1 MAEEAAVTGTYVWY
15 YLICQRETWLMI
27 HQIAPD
33 EEDENIEIG
42 RFIHEYRYGRA
53 KKEIEVGTIKVDQ
66 IANRNGQLIVK
77 EIKKSSKFKQSATYQ
92 LLYYLYTFK
101 KMGISAKGE
110 LRFPEE
116 RRTEEVVLTESAIEK
131 LEEIMDGIKKLAA
144 LPIPPHPKKIT
155 FCRKCAYREF
165 CWAEG

>member
-1 MAEEAAVTGTYVWY
+1 MEEEAAITGTYVWY

-33 EEDENIEIG
+33 EEEENIEIG
-42 RFIHEYRYGRA
+42 RFIHEYRYGKA

-66 IANRNGQLIVK
+66 IANHNGQLVVK
-77 EIKKSSKFKQSATYQ
+77 EIKKTSKFKRSATYQ

-116 RRTEEVVLTESAIEK
+116 RRKEDVVLTEAAIEK
-131 LEEIMDGIKKLAA
+131 LEEIVNGIKRLSTF
-144 LPIPPHPKKIT
+144 PVPPSPKKIT